1 MLVWRGVIYSG
12 GHPKETRGLLLELFA
27 VLVTGE
33 PQPQH
38 AWQVKMRLLIPRC
51 IWCKAK
57 PDYMPKKC
65 GRWGEH
71 VCHSMSRCS
80 FPGVNFSFLKFS
92 FCFYP
97 DSRFASGHLLAFWW
111 RDIKK
116 PWNLL
121 RFLLV
126 LQMCLL
132 RRPFLCTDTALLSF
146 WASLLFVS
154 KTSFPCQ
161 RLA

>member
-1 MLVWRGVIYSG
+1 
-12 GHPKETRGLLLELFA
+12 
-27 VLVTGE
+27 
-33 PQPQH
+33 
-38 AWQVKMRLLIPRC
+38 MRLLIPRC

-65 GRWGEH
+65 GHWGEH

-80 FPGVNFSFLKFS
+80 FPGINFYFLKFS

-116 PWNLL
+116 AVESAEVSPHSPDVSPQEAFSLHRYCIVELLSLFALPQQNLL
-121 RFLLV
+121 PMPKTCLACQPKLHH
-126 LQMCLL
+126 QMVPPPSSSCYCTG
-132 RRPFLCTDTALLSF
+132 LCMGQGV
-146 WASLLFVS
+146 W
-154 KTSFPCQ
+154 C
-161 RLA
+161 